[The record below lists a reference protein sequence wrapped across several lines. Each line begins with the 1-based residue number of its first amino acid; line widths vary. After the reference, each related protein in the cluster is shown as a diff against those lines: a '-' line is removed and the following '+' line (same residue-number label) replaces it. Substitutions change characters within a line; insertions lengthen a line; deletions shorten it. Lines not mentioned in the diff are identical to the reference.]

1 MHCLY
6 YVCWCEGWVINE
18 GPLQICEGS
27 YLFMVYYRRGVIFM
41 KSIPIQQILLNQI
54 QIPAKLLTTYKTYGL
69 DEQDIMVILQIHRF
83 SHEKN
88 DFPTPAQIAAH
99 LTIDEEK
106 CANIL
111 RKLIQK
117 GMLSIEE
124 LENSQNQFSEA
135 YSLNPLWEKLFNN
148 DSEEA
153 VEDDNQL
160 IGETFILF
168 EQEFGRPITPFE
180 IETINTWLDVD
191 EIAPELIKAGLR
203 ESVLMGKLNFTYIDR
218 ILRDW
223 KKKGI
228 RTVDQAR
235 DSSRNFRDRQVQK
248 QYTTTN
254 KRDTSIYYNWLE
266 EGED

>member
-1 MHCLY
+1 
-6 YVCWCEGWVINE
+6 
-18 GPLQICEGS
+18 
-27 YLFMVYYRRGVIFM
+27 M
-41 KSIPIQQILLNQI
+41 KSISIQQILLNQI
-54 QIPAKLLTTYKTYGL
+54 QIPTKLLSNYKSFGL
-69 DEQDIMVILQIHRF
+69 NEQDVMIILQIHRF
-83 SHEKN
+83 AQESNE
-88 DFPTPAQIAAH
+88 FPTPAQIASH
-99 LTIDEEK
+99 LTINEEE

-117 GMLSIEE
+117 GLLAIDE
-124 LENSQNQFSEA
+124 LKNNQNQFSEA
-135 YSLNPLWEKLFNN
+135 YSLNPLWEKLFR
-148 DSEEA
+148 DET
-153 VEDDNQL
+153 EDADESDEQI
-160 IGETFILF
+160 IGNTFVLF

-180 IETINTWLDVD
+180 IETINTWLDID

-228 RTVDQAR
+228 RTVEQAR
-235 DSSRNFRDRQVQK
+235 KSSRNFRDRQVQK

-266 EGED
+266 EDDD

>member
-1 MHCLY
+1 
-6 YVCWCEGWVINE
+6 
-18 GPLQICEGS
+18 
-27 YLFMVYYRRGVIFM
+27 M
-41 KSIPIQQILLNQI
+41 KSISIHQILLNQI
-54 QIPAKLLTTYKTYGL
+54 QIPTKLLANYKTFGL
-69 DEQDIMVILQIHRF
+69 NEQDVMVILQIHRF
-83 SHEKN
+83 SQEKN
-88 DFPTPAQIAAH
+88 DFPTPAQIASH
-99 LTIDEEK
+99 LTVNEEE

-117 GMLSIEE
+117 GLLAIDE
-124 LENSQNQFSEA
+124 LENNQNQFSEA
-135 YSLNPLWEKLFNN
+135 YSLNPLWEKMFR
-148 DSEEA
+148 DDTEVTEES
-153 VEDDNQL
+153 DDQL
-160 IGETFILF
+160 IGNIFILF

-180 IETINTWLDVD
+180 IETINTWLDID

-228 RTVDQAR
+228 RTVEQAR
-235 DSSRNFRDRQVQK
+235 ESSRNFRDRQVQK

-266 EGED
+266 EDDD

>member
-1 MHCLY
+1 
-6 YVCWCEGWVINE
+6 
-18 GPLQICEGS
+18 
-27 YLFMVYYRRGVIFM
+27 M
-41 KSIPIQQILLNQI
+41 KSISIQQILLNQI
-54 QIPAKLLTTYKTYGL
+54 QIPTKLLSTYKSFGL
-69 DEQDIMVILQIHRF
+69 NEQDVMIILQIHRF
-83 SHEKN
+83 AQESNE
-88 DFPTPAQIAAH
+88 FPTPAQIASH
-99 LTIDEEK
+99 LTINEEE

-117 GMLSIEE
+117 GLLAIDE
-124 LENSQNQFSEA
+124 LKNNQNQFSEA
-135 YSLNPLWEKLFNN
+135 YSLNPLWEKLFQDNTE
-148 DSEEA
+148 DAEESD
-153 VEDDNQL
+153 EQL
-160 IGETFILF
+160 IGNTFVLF

-180 IETINTWLDVD
+180 IETINTWLDID

-235 DSSRNFRDRQVQK
+235 KSSRNFRDRQVQK

-266 EGED
+266 EDDD

>member
-1 MHCLY
+1 
-6 YVCWCEGWVINE
+6 
-18 GPLQICEGS
+18 
-27 YLFMVYYRRGVIFM
+27 M

-54 QIPAKLLTTYKTYGL
+54 QIPTKLLSTYKSFGL
-69 DEQDIMVILQIHRF
+69 NEQDVMVILQIHRF
-83 SHEKN
+83 AQENN
-88 DFPTPAQIAAH
+88 DFPTPAQIAEH
-99 LTIDEEK
+99 LTLNEEE

-117 GMLSIEE
+117 GLLAIEE
-124 LENSQNQFSEA
+124 LKNNQNQLSEE
-135 YSLNPLWEKLFNN
+135 YSLNPLWEKIFQDNH
-148 DSEEA
+148 
-153 VEDDNQL
+153 EDMEKDDEQD
-160 IGETFILF
+160 IGNTFILF

-228 RTVDQAR
+228 RTVEQAR
-235 DSSRNFRDRQVQK
+235 ESSRNFRDRQVQK

-254 KRDTSIYYNWLE
+254 KRDSSIYYNWLE
-266 EGED
+266 EDDS